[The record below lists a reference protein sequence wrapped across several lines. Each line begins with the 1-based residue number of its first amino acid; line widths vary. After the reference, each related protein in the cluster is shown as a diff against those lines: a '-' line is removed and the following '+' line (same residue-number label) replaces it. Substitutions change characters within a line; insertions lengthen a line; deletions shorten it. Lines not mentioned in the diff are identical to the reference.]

1 MATRS
6 TEEKMDDSLPPCR
19 VVAHELKLC
28 IQEPIMGLMAMLF
41 VPIMGL
47 MAMLFVPIMGLMAML
62 FVTRA
67 DRRSGSGLWG
77 IVSG

>member
-1 MATRS
+1 
-6 TEEKMDDSLPPCR
+6 
-19 VVAHELKLC
+19 
-28 IQEPIMGLMAMLF
+28 
-41 VPIMGL
+41 MGL

-62 FVTRA
+62 FVTRT